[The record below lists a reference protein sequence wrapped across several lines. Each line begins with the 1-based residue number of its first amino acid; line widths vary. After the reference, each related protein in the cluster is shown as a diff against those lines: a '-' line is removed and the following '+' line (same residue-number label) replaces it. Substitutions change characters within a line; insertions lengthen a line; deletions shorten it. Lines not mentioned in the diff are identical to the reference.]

1 MTGLLTLS
9 LMRMMRLDRGFDSM
23 RTMTA
28 KLALPRDSYGRTEQ
42 RQSLYERVTAS
53 LRQLPG
59 VEQAGFINLLPLEGD
74 KWIDMLRVPGDPRL
88 VMQLPSAHFREVS
101 PSYFEAIHLPLL
113 AGRTLSDGDKGKRV
127 VLIAELTAKTM
138 WPGRDA
144 VGRHS
149 LEAARRRSRSQ

>member
-113 AGRTLSDGDKGKRV
+113 AG
-127 VLIAELTAKTM
+127 
-138 WPGRDA
+138 
-144 VGRHS
+144 
-149 LEAARRRSRSQ
+149 AR